1 MSFVGNKVSIGWYFK
16 PGGKEELNILFE
28 NYQLMKQKK
37 EKTTILFVNKN
48 PQAFKPMQVSNRL
61 ILHWKKYLTAV
72 LLVFVALIATVVYL
86 FSLHNEQLLRQLALS
101 KKLNKMRTLFSQVDT
116 SSVKEKFTKID
127 TELSNIND
135 YLKARGI
142 KPAVKLPE
150 GGEADDDIISDDEI
164 SNFYVKYL
172 DHIGYDL
179 SHTPLGM
186 PYHGRITSTFGH
198 RENPF
203 GGNNVETH
211 KGLDISG
218 PIGSPVKAM
227 AEGKVEFAGQRG
239 GFGNCI
245 MLKHANGFETLY
257 GHLSKIL
264 VSVGENVKIGQTIGK
279 IGSTGRST
287 GPHLHYE
294 IHKNGQQINPQ
305 SFLTLK

>member
-1 MSFVGNKVSIGWYFK
+1 MLYPLCEVVNLF
-16 PGGKEELNILFE
+16 NICFE
-28 NYQLMKQKK
+28 NCFLMKQKK
-37 EKTTILFVNKN
+37 EKTTILFVNKD

-61 ILHWKKYLTAV
+61 ILHWKKYIAAV
-72 LLVFVALIATVVYL
+72 VVAFMALIAAVVYL
-86 FSLHNEQLLRQLALS
+86 VSLQNQQFLKQLALAA
-101 KKLNKMRTLFSQVDT
+101 KLHKMHSLVSQVDT
-116 SSVKEKFTKID
+116 SAIKEKFTRID

-142 KPAVKLPE
+142 KPVIKVDE
-150 GGEADDDIISDDEI
+150 GGEVDDDVISTDEI
-164 SNFYVKYL
+164 SDFYVKYL
-172 DHIGYDL
+172 NKVGYDL

-203 GGNNVETH
+203 GGDNVETH

-218 PIGSPVKAM
+218 PLGSPVKAM
-227 AEGKVEFAGQRG
+227 AEGTVEFAGRRG

-264 VSVGENVKIGQTIGK
+264 VTVGAQVKIGQMIGN

>member
-1 MSFVGNKVSIGWYFK
+1 LAFD
-16 PGGKEELNILFE
+16 LAILLK
-28 NYQLMKQKK
+28 NYHMMKQKR

-48 PQAFKPMQVSNRL
+48 PQAFKPMQVSNGL
-61 ILHWKKYLTAV
+61 ILHWKKYIAAT
-72 LLVFVALIATVVYL
+72 VFAFACLIATIIYL
-86 FSLHNEQLLRQLALS
+86 VSLQNQQLLKEMTLS
-101 KKLNKMRTLFSQVDT
+101 NRLHKMRALFSQVDT
-116 SSVKEKFTKID
+116 SAMKEKFTKID

-142 KPAVKLPE
+142 KPAVTVPE
-150 GGEADDDIISDDEI
+150 GGEADDDVISSDEI
-164 SNFYVKYL
+164 SDFYVNYL
-172 DHIGYDL
+172 DRVGYEL

-203 GGNNVETH
+203 GGSNVETH

-218 PIGSPVKAM
+218 PLGSPVKAM
-227 AEGKVEFAGQRG
+227 AEGTVEFAGRRG

-257 GHLSKIL
+257 GHLSRIL
-264 VSVGENVKIGQTIGK
+264 VTVGEKIKIGQTIGN

-305 SFLTLK
+305 SFLTLN

>member
-1 MSFVGNKVSIGWYFK
+1 
-16 PGGKEELNILFE
+16 
-28 NYQLMKQKK
+28 
-37 EKTTILFVNKN
+37 
-48 PQAFKPMQVSNRL
+48 MQVSNRL
-61 ILHWKKYLTAV
+61 ILHWKKYLASIAILFMA
-72 LLVFVALIATVVYL
+72 LLAAVVYL
-86 FSLHNEQLLRQLALS
+86 VSLQNEQLLKQLALT
-101 KKLNKMRTLFSQVDT
+101 KKLHKMHYLFSKVDT
-116 SSVKEKFTKID
+116 SSIKQKFTKID

-142 KPAVKLPE
+142 KSAIKVDE
-150 GGEADDDIISDDEI
+150 GGEANDDVISTDEI
-164 SNFYVKYL
+164 SDFYVKYL
-172 DHIGYDL
+172 DRIGYDL

-218 PIGSPVKAM
+218 PLGSPVKAM
-227 AEGKVEFAGQRG
+227 AEGTVEFAGRRG

-257 GHLSKIL
+257 GHLSQIL
-264 VSVGENVKIGQTIGK
+264 VRVGDKIQIGQTIGK

>member
-1 MSFVGNKVSIGWYFK
+1 
-16 PGGKEELNILFE
+16 
-28 NYQLMKQKK
+28 MKQKK

-61 ILHWKKYLTAV
+61 ILHWKKYIASIVML
-72 LLVFVALIATVVYL
+72 FMALIAAVVYL
-86 FSLHNEQLLRQLALS
+86 VSLQNQQLLKQLVLT
-101 KKLNKMRTLFSQVDT
+101 KKLHQMHSLFAQVDT
-116 SSVKEKFTKID
+116 SSMKEKFTKID

-142 KPAVKLPE
+142 KPAIKIDE
-150 GGEADDDIISDDEI
+150 GGEADDDVISGDEI

-172 DHIGYDL
+172 DRVGYDL
-179 SHTPLGM
+179 SHTPLGL

-203 GGNNVETH
+203 GGSHVETH

-218 PIGSPVKAM
+218 PLGSPVKAM
-227 AEGKVEFAGQRG
+227 AEGTVEFAGRRG
-239 GFGNCI
+239 GFGNCV

-257 GHLSKIL
+257 GHLSQIL
-264 VSVGENVKIGQTIGK
+264 VRVGEKIEIGQTIGK

>member
-1 MSFVGNKVSIGWYFK
+1 MK
-16 PGGKEELNILFE
+16 P
-28 NYQLMKQKK
+28 KK

-48 PQAFKPMQVSNRL
+48 PQAFKPIQVSDRL
-61 ILHWKKYLTAV
+61 ILHWKKYIAGV
-72 LLVFVALIATVVYL
+72 VMIFFALVASIVYL
-86 FSLHNEQLLRQLALS
+86 ISLQNQQLLKQVSLS
-101 KKLNKMRTLFSQVDT
+101 KKLHKMHTAFSQVDT
-116 SSVKEKFTKID
+116 SAMKEKFTKID
-127 TELSNIND
+127 TELSSINE

-142 KPAVKLPE
+142 KPAIKQPE
-150 GGEADDDIISDDEI
+150 GGEADESVLSSDEI
-164 SNFYVKYL
+164 SDFYVKYL
-172 DHIGYDL
+172 DRIGYNL

-186 PYHGRITSTFGH
+186 PFNGRITSTFGH

-203 GGNNVETH
+203 GGINVETH
-211 KGLDISG
+211 KGLDIAG
-218 PIGSPVKAM
+218 PFGSPVKAM
-227 AEGKVEFAGQRG
+227 AMGTVEFAGTRG

-264 VSVGENVKIGQTIGK
+264 VRVGEKVEIGQTIGK

-294 IHKNGQQINPQ
+294 IHKNGQKINPQ

>member
-1 MSFVGNKVSIGWYFK
+1 
-16 PGGKEELNILFE
+16 
-28 NYQLMKQKK
+28 MKRKK

-48 PQAFKPMQVSNRL
+48 PQVLKPIQVATGM
-61 ILHWKKYLTAV
+61 ILHWKKIFAALMIIFLSLTA
-72 LLVFVALIATVVYL
+72 ALVYL
-86 FSLHNEQLLRQLALS
+86 IFANSEQKLITTALS
-101 KKLNKMRTLFSQVDT
+101 KKIHSMHYAVVSLNDT
-116 SSVKEKFTKID
+116 TALREKFTKID
-127 TELSNIND
+127 TELSAING

-142 KPAVKLPE
+142 HTNISGAE
-150 GGEADDDIISDDEI
+150 GGEADHDVLSADEI
-164 SNFYVKYL
+164 SDFYIKYL
-172 DHIGYDL
+172 DRIGYNI
-179 SHTPLGM
+179 SYTPLGF
-186 PYHGRITSTFGH
+186 PYAGKITSTFGH
-198 RENPF
+198 REDPF
-203 GGNNVETH
+203 DGGGVETH

-227 AEGKVEFAGQRG
+227 AKGEVEFAGQKG

-264 VSVGENVKIGQTIGK
+264 VKVGQSVSIGEEIGR

-294 IHKNGQQINPQ
+294 IHKNGKKINPQ